1 MSSLSDKPQ
10 PRPPAFWR
18 GLLSLVATEEDRV
31 YLLDDLDEGFRSL
44 ADGKG
49 LSSARGWYSRQAYLS
64 LLPLLRRRGREVATR
79 LPELLRTLG
88 TFTMTDFIHS
98 LRLLRKNLGTTA
110 VAVLSL
116 VIGITLNATIF
127 SVVDW
132 VWLSSSPFSEP
143 DHIVR
148 VFASDRR
155 GNLDEFTYADYE
167 AIRDQSTTMEGLAG
181 AEFRGGMLTG
191 ADGTTRLMLVE
202 VTSRNY
208 FDVLGLQPSAGTV
221 YHAGDDPG
229 TISEPGVVIS
239 HALWERE
246 FGRDPAVVGE
256 PIQLTGRSYVILG
269 VAPVGYAGLR
279 RMAQADIW
287 FPVET
292 WWGPSA
298 EQARQ
303 GGVFNLLGRVAP
315 DTDLDRVRAEVGT
328 LMVRLDIRD
337 RETQTLME
345 PVVMTDGGYQTRNY
359 GGAGALLLSL
369 VAVVL
374 IIACANVAGLQLART
389 LARQREM
396 AIRTALGGRRARLIR
411 QLLMEGIVVAGIAV
425 LISLGLS
432 KVILTA
438 LPSLLPPQPVLMKWG
453 FGLDARVVGFTVVA
467 ALISAVLFSLPPA
480 LRASRPDMV
489 GVLKGNDLSGGS
501 SSRPVRGLNILVVA
515 QLALSL
521 VVVSTTALLLRSFLN
536 TQSADLGI
544 ERNNVL
550 VSWIWPRM
558 EQDRLPAFYAELV
571 SEVEALPGVRRA
583 AMARTIPFFPSGMGA
598 TLPVQVSDAP
608 RSMLPEGAGVKF
620 NLVGPGYFDMMGI
633 DVLRGRAITEEDR
646 ADGQKVVVVNE
657 TLANR
662 VWPGEDPV
670 GRTLRFGS
678 PESDPVRVVGVAE
691 DGKYGHVDETQE
703 SYLYLPFSQRRWE
716 EVMLLAQTDGDPS
729 ALAGQVRDVIRS
741 LGPDT
746 FILPQTTLDTVL
758 RDATYN
764 WKLMALALGVF
775 SLLGLVLAVVGLYGV
790 SSYAVYRRRGEI
802 GLRMALGAHRG
813 RVLTL
818 VMRQGSHLI
827 FLGAGFGIPAAVGVG
842 LLLRGNLFGV
852 SPVDPLSLVGA
863 TLVLSLAT
871 FAAILLP
878 SRRAA
883 SVDPMKVM
891 RQE

>member
-1 MSSLSDKPQ
+1 MSPLSDTSR

-18 GLLSLVATEEDRV
+18 GLLNLVATEEDRA
-31 YLLDDLDEGFRSL
+31 YLLDDLEEGFRSL
-44 ADGKG
+44 AHGKG
-49 LSSARGWYSRQAYLS
+49 LPSARRWYSRQASLS
-64 LLPLLRRRGREVATR
+64 LFPLLRRRGVAVATR
-79 LPELLRTLG
+79 LPELIRTLG
-88 TFTMTDFIHS
+88 SFTMTDLIHS

-132 VWLSSSPFSEP
+132 IWLSSSPFSEP
-143 DHIVR
+143 DRIVR

-155 GNLDEFTYADYE
+155 GNLDEFTYANYE
-167 AIRDQSTTMEGLAG
+167 AIRDQTTTMEGLAG

-208 FDVLGLQPSAGTV
+208 FDVLGLRPSAGTV
-221 YHAGDDPG
+221 YHAGDDPE
-229 TISEPGVVIS
+229 TIAEPGVVIS

-246 FGRDPAVVGE
+246 FGGDPAAVGQ
-256 PIQLTGRSYVILG
+256 PIQLTGRSYTILG
-269 VAPVGYAGLR
+269 VAPVGYTGLR
-279 RMAQADIW
+279 RMAQADLW

-298 EQARQ
+298 EQARL
-303 GGVFNLLGRVAP
+303 GGIFNLLGRVAP
-315 DTDLDRVRAEVGT
+315 GTRLDRVRAEVGT
-328 LMVRLDIRD
+328 LMTRLDIRD
-337 RETQTLME
+337 KETQTLME
-345 PVVMTDGGYQTRNY
+345 PVVMTDADYQTQNF

-389 LARQREM
+389 LARQQEM
-396 AIRTALGGRRARLIR
+396 AIRMALGGRRARLVR
-411 QLLMEGIVVAGIAV
+411 QLLVEGMVVAGIAV
-425 LISLGLS
+425 LISLALS
-432 KVILTA
+432 KVILTL
-438 LPSLLPPQPVLMKWG
+438 LPSLLPPQPILMIWG

-467 ALISAVLFSLPPA
+467 AILSAMVFSLPPA

-489 GVLKGNDLSGGS
+489 GVIKGNDFSGGS
-501 SSRPVRGLNILVVA
+501 SGRPVRGLNILVVA

-521 VVVSTTALLLRSFLN
+521 VVVSTTALLFRSFLN

-550 VSWIWPRM
+550 VSWMWPRM
-558 EQDRLPAFYAELV
+558 EEDRLPAFYADLV
-571 SEVEALPGVRRA
+571 SQVEALPGVRRA
-583 AMARTIPFFPSGMGA
+583 AMARTIPFFPSGGGA

-608 RSMLPEGAGVKF
+608 GSMLPQGAGVKF
-620 NLVGPGYFDMMGI
+620 NLVGPGYFQIMGVE
-633 DVLRGRAITEEDR
+633 VLRGRPITEEDR

-662 VWPGEDPV
+662 IWPGDDPI
-670 GRTLRFGS
+670 GRTLRFGGPDS
-678 PESDPVRVVGVAE
+678 EPVLVVGVAK
-691 DGKYGHVDETQE
+691 DGKYGRVDETQE
-703 SYLYLPFSQRRWE
+703 PYMYLPFNQRRWQ
-716 EVMLLAQTDGDPS
+716 EVMLLAQTDGDPP
-729 ALAGQVRDVIRS
+729 ALAGQVRDIIRS

-746 FILPQTTLDTVL
+746 FILPQTTLGTVL

-764 WKLMALALGVF
+764 WRLMALALGVF

-790 SSYAVYRRRGEI
+790 SSHAVYRRKSEI
-802 GLRMALGAHRG
+802 GLRMALGADRG

-818 VMRQGSHLI
+818 VMRQGSRLI

-852 SPVDPLSLVGA
+852 SPVDPLSLAGA
-863 TLVLSLAT
+863 TLVLGLAT
-871 FAAILLP
+871 FTAILVP
-878 SRRAA
+878 SRRAS